1 MFEIVIKYI
10 LGEAK
15 TLRSAPAS
23 ALVLSLGVFAVAWA
37 ALDWR
42 YAAMIANRDGIIASR
57 DATINLITTQRDDY
71 KDKLGG
77 ASPDQAKS
85 RMDALENAN
94 KGLSARLSEMSKRLK
109 PKYPLEDDERERL
122 IQLLREVPQNSR
134 FHFNIFWP
142 QLNGNPRNAYAIA
155 DVFSAAQWDVSVKR
169 ADSISGHG
177 LVFAFGASA
186 ATDTSKRS
194 PEAVKMIELFGRAKV
209 DWAIDTLAS
218 VPEEGFLFI
227 VGEPN

>member
-1 MFEIVIKYI
+1 
-10 LGEAK
+10 
-15 TLRSAPAS
+15 
-23 ALVLSLGVFAVAWA
+23 
-37 ALDWR
+37 
-42 YAAMIANRDGIIASR
+42 
-57 DATINLITTQRDDY
+57 
-71 KDKLGG
+71 
-77 ASPDQAKS
+77 
-85 RMDALENAN
+85 MDALENAN
-94 KGLSARLSEMSKRLK
+94 KGLSGRLSEISKRLK

-122 IQLLREVPQNSR
+122 IQLLREVPQNGR

-155 DVFSAAQWDVSVKR
+155 DVFSAAQWDVSVKI

-186 ATDTSKRS
+186 ASDKSKRS

-227 VGEPN
+227 VANQISRFTSIGARVGRGSLHAGRHPTMLPDYTTMLSNPGLATNSSSRLPSAWTRTPPTPR

>member
-42 YAAMIANRDGIIASR
+42 YAAILANRDGIIASR
-57 DATINLITTQRDDY
+57 DATIDLITTQRDDY

-85 RMDALENAN
+85 
-94 KGLSARLSEMSKRLK
+94 
-109 PKYPLEDDERERL
+109 
-122 IQLLREVPQNSR
+122 
-134 FHFNIFWP
+134 
-142 QLNGNPRNAYAIA
+142 
-155 DVFSAAQWDVSVKR
+155 
-169 ADSISGHG
+169 
-177 LVFAFGASA
+177 
-186 ATDTSKRS
+186 TT
-194 PEAVKMIELFGRAKV
+194 
-209 DWAIDTLAS
+209 
-218 VPEEGFLFI
+218 
-227 VGEPN
+227 GEPRRAGQGARF

>member
-23 ALVLSLGVFAVAWA
+23 ALVLSLAVFAVAWA

-42 YAAMIANRDGIIASR
+42 YAAMIANRDGIIANR

-85 RMDALENAN
+85 RMGALENAN
-94 KGLSARLSEMSKRLK
+94 KR
-109 PKYPLEDDERERL
+109 
-122 IQLLREVPQNSR
+122 
-134 FHFNIFWP
+134 
-142 QLNGNPRNAYAIA
+142 
-155 DVFSAAQWDVSVKR
+155 
-169 ADSISGHG
+169 SIRK
-177 LVFAFGASA
+177 
-186 ATDTSKRS
+186 T
-194 PEAVKMIELFGRAKV
+194 I
-209 DWAIDTLAS
+209 
-218 VPEEGFLFI
+218 
-227 VGEPN
+227 